1 MSHVADVTAQQ
12 GLHGSFRAPVLSS
25 TALPGRRGLVQMA
38 QRFSKAIRD
47 KDGMMSTARVYADI
61 NVNRSKDYWEY
72 AAQQTCLRCRLS
84 LRNTSNIRSGHL
96 QQLILVDKEHDISA
110 TLDSVADTRRL
121 TPGTSDH
128 LFYHGQWP
136 AMHVVLHLHGIA
148 SQVTLHFWYS

>member
-1 MSHVADVTAQQ
+1 MVVKSSFSNRTLPCPGLTLRANMQPNRRVCVAGCHQPNA
-12 GLHGSFRAPVLSS
+12 ALSRPDF
-25 TALPGRRGLVQMA
+25 AG
-38 QRFSKAIRD
+38 
-47 KDGMMSTARVYADI
+47 
-61 NVNRSKDYWEY
+61 EY